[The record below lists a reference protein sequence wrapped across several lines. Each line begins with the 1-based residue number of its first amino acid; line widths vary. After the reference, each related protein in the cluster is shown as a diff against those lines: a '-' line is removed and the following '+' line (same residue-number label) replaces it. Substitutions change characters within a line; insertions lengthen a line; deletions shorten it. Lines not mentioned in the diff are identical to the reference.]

1 MSWTR
6 LTSISVTN
14 GSAIVAVNS
23 GSTINIKVG
32 DALLIGGFDLV
43 EIEGVFANQLQLGSN
58 WNHATQSN
66 VAAAIVP
73 TFGDFNHAVEE
84 IRKLRQATTDN
95 LDAMEQ
101 WWTKPEGSV
110 VFQSYDGKQF
120 EARSVQQMEK
130 DVTEIE
136 ERAESMMTDI
146 NAWGFA
152 RTEADMIA
160 DRERNNQLFAA
171 SGHIHSGKTF
181 ATGYT
186 PINEGMFVRTNP
198 VVEYENQFF
207 IGCPNSTAVGSS
219 ETNHPVFNL
228 SGITVALRGINQTKS
243 WVENIFKLPPA
254 PKGTEVYDSATG
266 VLTNFETD
274 VDPKYG
280 DVAADSDEAVARAF
294 EGLAKNGN
302 LRLGDTLWEGPT
314 GRGTRTIQDG
324 LCTITD
330 TTGVGMGGSA
340 MWAAPKDLSLVAGET
355 YVIELFVESI
365 TPANIGWV
373 RLGYYSDPN
382 VRNERLVEGL
392 NRFEFTAGVSNSIQ
406 GMIVYAGGN
415 GTVVFSS
422 LSIRKKSTAVVINPV
437 DLVGVELF
445 LRPINEADPFAYP
458 YGIQQSKLTSVDGI
472 PTVENTVRPI
482 THFEMYP
489 GDTTSRGRGFNL
501 LDGSLSAAQKAK
513 VFQKK
518 HKIYRM
524 NDGTLAQ
531 WTASARVFRG
541 AGNRDW
547 VNIGPSTGHLLSGS
561 NSGIKKGVNPR
572 GMLDDNKPFSDAAA
586 IYLGTNA
593 NAELSSAPRQKG
605 MFATRF
611 ITYDGVNYSNN
622 VAINGECYFYVIA
635 TVPRLNQGAYHPT
648 LNPMGTKMC
657 NTVGI
662 SSTGSYWY
670 DPNSLV
676 PFTVSE
682 CFKQIDAT
690 SDSTTRGAALSTG
703 AISSSYSGHP
713 NNLRFN
719 AICASGQGG
728 VIDERLKYGAWDA
741 SSPEQAAVVREEVNN
756 GTLRG
761 RERLVMTRIT
771 QGDATGS
778 NGKTFGIYVAS
789 DRIQIYSNSNY
800 LSQFALGDK
809 VHIYHSGLGLIYTG
823 LVTIIRADNIWV
835 ANATEATGGWTG
847 FGSAVN
853 DASMVYVIHESPN
866 GNTVEGEFFTQT
878 VYGSPNDLQEV
889 NLLKYGWPGIWG
901 GIPADSKMP
910 LGRPSVNSVAM
921 NYSKSTDKGDT
932 WTSGTG
938 VVKNDANETNI
949 ALGAGAVYIFPYK
962 ALANPT
968 VLSTNTAVHH
978 AESGLPRFVDVF
990 SSADVNYGA
999 HLGYSL
1005 FNFTLKGSAPDTARQ
1020 RLALTEVSLDYQGV
1034 LSSGDNGLQCQKHA
1048 PVGVLDSSNDT
1059 PACKVMMYQTSKS
1072 GMASLNI
1079 VANELRFDAVS
1090 ESWSDD
1096 SKMKVKNG
1104 SFTDLANA
1112 SCLAVIHEL
1121 SNPYGFIKN
1130 KN

>member
-14 GSAIVAVNS
+14 GSAIVTVNS

-101 WWTKPEGSV
+101 WCTKPEGSV

-130 DVTEIE
+130 DVAEIE

-254 PKGTEVYDSATG
+254 PKGIEVYDSATG
-266 VLTNFETD
+266 VLTNFETEI
-274 VDPKYG
+274 DPKYG
-280 DVAADSDEAVARAF
+280 DVAADVNEAVARAF
-294 EGLAKNGN
+294 EGLVKNGDNRSGVDGSWSTASGTTVNVTDGIANLITTGN
-302 LRLGDTLWEGPT
+302 LRYAQNVE
-314 GRGTRTIQDG
+314 
-324 LCTITD
+324 
-330 TTGVGMGGSA
+330 S
-340 MWAAPKDLSLVAGET
+340 VAGSLSGKRCILEYRVKANVASACGISMSPSPAST
-355 YVIELFVESI
+355 SNQQAVVDLNNNIGEWQQGKIEI
-365 TPANIGWV
+365 TPI
-373 RLGYYSDPN
+373 DD
-382 VRNERLVEGL
+382 
-392 NRFEFTAGVSNSIQ
+392 
-406 GMIVYAGGN
+406 
-415 GTVVFSS
+415 GTV
-422 LSIRKKSTAVVINPV
+422 RKYLMVYGTVDSNIDVDYLYLRQKTTEVVTSPV

-458 YGIQQSKLTSVDGI
+458 YGMPQSKLTSVDGI

-482 THFEMYP
+482 THFEMYT
-489 GDTTSRGRGFNL
+489 GDTTSRGRGWNL
-501 LDGSLSAAQKAK
+501 LDGSLSDAQKAK

-518 HKIYRM
+518 HNIYRM

-531 WTASARVFRG
+531 WTPSARTIRGLGNGDWSDFNTMTSIDALRWSRTEGTRVGVRGNADATPPMQGNTNKTFRSFIASSNPNPYIGVFT
-541 AGNRDW
+541 AN
-547 VNIGPSTGHLLSGS
+547 S
-561 NSGIKKGVNPR
+561 NFTEAV
-572 GMLDDNKPFSDAAA
+572 
-586 IYLGTNA
+586 
-593 NAELSSAPRQKG
+593 
-605 MFATRF
+605 
-611 ITYDGVNYSNN
+611 
-622 VAINGECYFYVIA
+622 NGECYFYVVA
-635 TVPRLNQGAYHPT
+635 TVPRLNQFGYHPSINSYGTGTFSDGLTWDKTADSVLT
-648 LNPMGTKMC
+648 LRDCVINATNGDIAS
-657 NTVGI
+657 GI
-662 SSTGSYWY
+662 
-670 DPNSLV
+670 
-676 PFTVSE
+676 
-682 CFKQIDAT
+682 
-690 SDSTTRGAALSTG
+690 
-703 AISSSYSGHP
+703 SGHP
-713 NNLRFN
+713 DGLYHD
-719 AICASGQGG
+719 AIYDSGLNGL
-728 VIDERLKYGAWDA
+728 IDQRLKYGAWDA
-741 SSPEQAAVVREEVNN
+741 SSSEQASVVREELNKGTYRGREKLVYTRVAESANTSDAVSQYHVIGYVSGALSEHVGATLTRLSYVDAD
-756 GTLRG
+756 GTLRWTTTKFTHATIYESSG
-761 RERLVMTRIT
+761 LLYVRIT
-771 QGDATGS
+771 DALQRYQTGYYIVELLT
-778 NGKTFGIYVAS
+778 N
-789 DRIQIYSNSNY
+789 
-800 LSQFALGDK
+800 L
-809 VHIYHSGLGLIYTG
+809 
-823 LVTIIRADNIWV
+823 
-835 ANATEATGGWTG
+835 
-847 FGSAVN
+847 
-853 DASMVYVIHESPN
+853 
-866 GNTVEGEFFTQT
+866 TVEGEFASQT
-878 VYGSPNDLQEV
+878 VYAPPSDVLAIND
-889 NLLKYGWPGIWG
+889 LKYGWLGLWG

-910 LGRPSVNSVAM
+910 LGRPLTNSVAM
-921 NYSKSTDKGDT
+921 NYSKSTDKGDS

-949 ALGAGAVYIFPYK
+949 ALEAGAVYVFPYK

-968 VLSTNTAVHH
+968 ILSTNIAVHH
-978 AESGLPRFVDVF
+978 AESGLPKFVDVF

-1005 FNFTLKGSAPDTARQ
+1005 FNFTLKGSDPDTARQ
-1020 RLALTEVSLDYQGV
+1020 RLALNEVSLDYQGV

-1059 PACKVMMYQTSKS
+1059 PACKVMMHQTSKS

-1090 ESWSDD
+1090 ASWSDD

-1104 SFTDLANA
+1104 IFTDLANA

-1130 KN
+1130 RN